1 MPYQPTFAVLVL
13 YSKRSGFNRFLLES
27 FPMKR
32 LQLWARDTHTLQ
44 PVSHSLPFLQISV
57 TVRFD

>member
-1 MPYQPTFAVLVL
+1 MPLLT

-44 PVSHSLPFLQISV
+44 PVSNDEIIFV
-57 TVRFD
+57 